1 MELGELEALYR
12 TKMRIKQLHE
22 LYKKQIE
29 QLKEVTSGS
38 PRLWDKL
45 FRGLNKNIALT
56 LLRAGQVAEDQ
67 KKIQEALDEVALAF
81 SKEIRELASEAVEVL
96 IARVGFDENGLL
108 RISLPVEPVPGL
120 RKKRLEIKLAHR
132 DLAAY
137 DPQLAEILWVGA
149 TKKSPFGENLK
160 LWQAIVEGYM
170 MLYGAGAKDG
180 GQQVNFK
187 PDRSQGPL
195 EG

>member
-1 MELGELEALYR
+1 MEPGELEALYR

-56 LLRAGQVAEDQ
+56 LLRAVQVAEDQ

-96 IARVGFDENGLL
+96 IARVGFDENGVL

-120 RKKRLEIKLAHR
+120 QKKRLEIKLAHR

-137 DPQLAEILWVGA
+137 DPQLAETSGWARQRKAG
-149 TKKSPFGENLK
+149 
-160 LWQAIVEGYM
+160 QAIVEGYM

-187 PDRSQGPL
+187 PDRFQGPP
-195 EG
+195 